1 MLLIGPP
8 NLGPYSSEDMVIT
21 GHLFGELGLQ
31 STSSYAIAMATAD
44 LFPVRLAMNGAPHN
58 LLVLNWER
66 GTNEKSPRP

>member
-44 LFPVRLAMNGAPHN
+44 LFPVGAGLPPTCYTAYN
-58 LLVLNWER
+58 LQQL
-66 GTNEKSPRP
+66 KD